1 MEKGY
6 YKSNIGNISVI
17 IENHKVINIFFVDQ
31 IQKKLIPLSPLMETT
46 LQQIK
51 EYFQGK
57 CREFTFPIRMKGTDF
72 QIRVWKLISRIP
84 FGTSLAYVKV
94 AKEYGD
100 AKMVRATADAI
111 AKNPILIAVPCHRVI
126 ASDRSLVGN
135 SGSLDTKRQ
144 LLELEGFPK
153 QFSVL

>member
-1 MEKGY
+1 
-6 YKSNIGNISVI
+6 
-17 IENHKVINIFFVDQ
+17 
-31 IQKKLIPLSPLMETT
+31 METT

-57 CREFTFPIRMKGTDF
+57 RREFTFPIRMKGTDF
-72 QIRVWKLISRIP
+72 QMRVWKLISRIP
-84 FGTSLAYVKV
+84 FGTTLAYVKV

-100 AKMVRATADAI
+100 AKMVRTTTDAI